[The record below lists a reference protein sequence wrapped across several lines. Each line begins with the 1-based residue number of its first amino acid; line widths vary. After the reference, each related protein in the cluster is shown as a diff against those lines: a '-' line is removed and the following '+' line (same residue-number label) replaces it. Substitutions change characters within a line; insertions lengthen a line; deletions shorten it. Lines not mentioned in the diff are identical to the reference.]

1 MKSLPFVAALL
12 TPYTWAE
19 LQERYQ
25 ALREAE
31 ARRVAPC
38 RATVTAT
45 RGDR

>member
-19 LQERYQ
+19 LVERYQ

-31 ARRVAPC
+31 ARRAAVVEA
-38 RATVTAT
+38 R
-45 RGDR
+45 